1 MSGSE
6 VAIPAKHL
14 ELFRSELGTDRF
26 KRDERSYKD
35 AVSVVMRALLS
46 PATTARED
54 SADLIRNVFGDAMP
68 NQDALQLSAEDRT
81 VIAGADLGPGHFRGA
96 LANLAGGRWGL
107 AQFYPWMPRAIER
120 GLGEPVADAFRRLA
134 EPDVELAERV
144 DRFRDDLYAVAQELE
159 HKGGFE
165 ANWRLFKVSLSFVA
179 TILGA
184 ADPTRYTF
192 YPAGAMRRAF
202 DAYLGPS
209 AWPSGT
215 AGERYEGV
223 CAFVAAVRDALAA
236 AGLPVTDLIDAES
249 FLWLRFEAPAPATP
263 TATAPTAAAPAAKP
277 APLTS
282 DGSWPLQRTLA
293 SADTRATFA
302 SQLAAAVGWK
312 QDRALRLVEL
322 AGRSRQMLFEGPP
335 GTGKT
340 YVAKELARLL
350 SDGDGE
356 RVEVVQFHPS
366 YAYEDF
372 IEGIRPRLS
381 EGGGL
386 AYEIR
391 TGRFIRLCE
400 QAKQYPDEQFFM
412 LVDEINRANLPRV
425 FGELLYGL
433 EYRGPKNE
441 FGLPYSQHDAY
452 IPENLTLIAT
462 MNSADRSI
470 ALVDAAVRRR
480 FRHVAFAPDGD
491 VLRRWLDAK
500 GLGSLA
506 DYAAG
511 RLEALN
517 AELAELVD
525 AERLIGHT
533 YLMRDDLGAVGLDT
547 VWEEDIEP
555 VLREHLFGHAE
566 DVTRL
571 RGVFLARP

>member
-1 MSGSE
+1 MNGPA
-6 VAIPAKHL
+6 VAIPTEHV
-14 ELFRSELGTDRF
+14 ELFRTELGTDRF
-26 KRDERSYKD
+26 NREERSYKD
-35 AVSVVMRALLS
+35 AVSLVMRALLAQ
-46 PATTARED
+46 ATTERED
-54 SADLIRNVFGDAMP
+54 FANLIRNVFGDAMP
-68 NQDALQLSAEDRT
+68 NYDALGLSAEDRT
-81 VIAGADLGPGHFRGA
+81 VIANADLGPSHFRGA

-120 GLGEPVADAFRRLA
+120 GLGEPVADAFRRLV
-134 EPDVELAERV
+134 EPGVALAERV
-144 DRFRDDLYAVAQELE
+144 DRFRDDLYVVAQELE
-159 HKGGFE
+159 RKGGFE
-165 ANWRLFKVSLSFVA
+165 TNWRLFKVSLSFVA

-192 YPAGAMRRAF
+192 YPAGAIRRAS
-202 DAYLGPS
+202 DAYLGPA

-215 AGERYEGV
+215 AGERYEGI

-249 FLWLRFEAPAPATP
+249 FLWLRFENPAPAVPAAVAPAPKT
-263 TATAPTAAAPAAKP
+263 
-277 APLTS
+277 APLTPVS
-282 DGSWPLQRTLA
+282 GWPLQHTLA
-293 SADTRATFA
+293 SAETRANFA

-322 AGRSRQMLFEGPP
+322 AGRSRQLLFEGPP

-340 YVAKELARLL
+340 YVAKQLARLL
-350 SDGDGE
+350 SDGDEE

-400 QAKQYPDEQFFM
+400 QAKSYPDQQFFM

-433 EYRGPKNE
+433 EYRGPNNE

-480 FRHVAFAPDGD
+480 FRHVEFAPDGD
-491 VLRRWLDAK
+491 VLRGWLGAH

-506 DYAAG
+506 DHAAG

-533 YLMRDDLGAVGLDT
+533 FLMRDDLSAIGLET

-571 RGVFLARP
+571 RGVFLAKP

>member
-1 MSGSE
+1 
-6 VAIPAKHL
+6 
-14 ELFRSELGTDRF
+14 
-26 KRDERSYKD
+26 
-35 AVSVVMRALLS
+35 
-46 PATTARED
+46 
-54 SADLIRNVFGDAMP
+54 
-68 NQDALQLSAEDRT
+68 
-81 VIAGADLGPGHFRGA
+81 
-96 LANLAGGRWGL
+96 
-107 AQFYPWMPRAIER
+107 
-120 GLGEPVADAFRRLA
+120 
-134 EPDVELAERV
+134 
-144 DRFRDDLYAVAQELE
+144 
-159 HKGGFE
+159 
-165 ANWRLFKVSLSFVA
+165 
-179 TILGA
+179 
-184 ADPTRYTF
+184 
-192 YPAGAMRRAF
+192 
-202 DAYLGPS
+202 
-209 AWPSGT
+209 
-215 AGERYEGV
+215 
-223 CAFVAAVRDALAA
+223 
-236 AGLPVTDLIDAES
+236 
-249 FLWLRFEAPAPATP
+249 
-263 TATAPTAAAPAAKP
+263 
-277 APLTS
+277 
-282 DGSWPLQRTLA
+282 
-293 SADTRATFA
+293 
-302 SQLAAAVGWK
+302 
-312 QDRALRLVEL
+312 VEL
-322 AGRSRQMLFEGPP
+322 AGRSRQLLFEGPP

-340 YVAKELARLL
+340 YVAKQLARLL
-350 SDGDGE
+350 SDGDEE

-400 QAKQYPDEQFFM
+400 QAKSYPDQQFFM

-433 EYRGPKNE
+433 EYRGPNNE

-480 FRHVAFAPDGD
+480 FRHVEFAPDGD
-491 VLRRWLDAK
+491 VLRGWLGAH

-506 DYAAG
+506 DHAAG

-533 YLMRDDLGAVGLDT
+533 FLMRDDLSAIGLET

-571 RGVFLARP
+571 RGVFLAKP

>member
-1 MSGSE
+1 MNGSA
-6 VAIPAKHL
+6 VAIPAEHI
-14 ELFRSELGTDRF
+14 ELFRSEVGTDRF
-26 KRDERSYKD
+26 SRDERSYKD
-35 AVSVVMRALLS
+35 AVSVVMRALLA
-46 PATTARED
+46 PATTER
-54 SADLIRNVFGDAMP
+54 ADFASLIRNVFGDAMP
-68 NQDALQLSAEDRT
+68 DQDALGLSAEDRA
-81 VIAGADLGPGHFRGA
+81 VIAGAALGPSHFRGA
-96 LANLAGGRWGL
+96 LSNLAGGRWGL

-120 GLGEPVADAFRRLA
+120 GLGESVADAFRRLV
-134 EPDVELAERV
+134 EPDVALAERV

-192 YPAGAMRRAF
+192 YPAGAMRRAS
-202 DAYLGPS
+202 DAYLGPT

-236 AGLPVTDLIDAES
+236 AGLPVTDLIDAQS
-249 FLWLRFEAPAPATP
+249 FLWLRFESPAPAFPAVTAP
-263 TATAPTAAAPAAKP
+263 AVTTATMAPT
-277 APLTS
+277 S
-282 DGSWPLQRTLA
+282 GWPLQRTLA

-322 AGRSRQMLFEGPP
+322 AGRSRQLLFEGPP

-350 SDGDGE
+350 SDGDEE

-386 AYEIR
+386 AFEIR

-491 VLRRWLDAK
+491 VLRGWLSAH
-500 GLGSLA
+500 GLSSLA
-506 DYAAG
+506 DHAAG

-533 YLMRDDLGAVGLDT
+533 YLMRDDLAMVGLDT

-566 DVTRL
+566 DATRL